1 MEEKERGGEEFRR
14 RQGDHSHI
22 PENPLREH
30 VGHDR
35 LWVGGISYEQSNRRR
50 TWHDNGPSKAVG
62 NVKST
67 SITATIW
74 SLDVHDDRR
83 VKEGF
88 LRGDRFF
95 IEKFVYLDYYSWAFF
110 NQVVRLD
117 YSLFLLKIS
126 SQLKIYRSQEQGFKL
141 SSFILHLSLI
151 FICRIIVYIYVRSR
165 INFEKFSK
173 TKKLLE
179 TFIKFYEQKLKI
191 NRLIQDRE
199 TTKVERTI
207 KTTASG

>member
-1 MEEKERGGEEFRR
+1 M
-14 RQGDHSHI
+14 
-22 PENPLREH
+22 
-30 VGHDR
+30 
-35 LWVGGISYEQSNRRR
+35 
-50 TWHDNGPSKAVG
+50 
-62 NVKST
+62 
-67 SITATIW
+67 
-74 SLDVHDDRR
+74 
-83 VKEGF
+83 
-88 LRGDRFF
+88 
-95 IEKFVYLDYYSWAFF
+95 
-110 NQVVRLD
+110 RLD

-179 TFIKFYEQKLKI
+179 TFITFYEQKLKI